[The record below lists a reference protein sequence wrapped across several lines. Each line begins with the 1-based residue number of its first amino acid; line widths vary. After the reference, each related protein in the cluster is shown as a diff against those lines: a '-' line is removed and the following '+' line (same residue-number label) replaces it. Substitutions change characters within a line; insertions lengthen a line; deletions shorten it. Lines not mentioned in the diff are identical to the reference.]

1 MGTIIIF
8 EVLLALLV
16 AAPIA
21 AAHWAGTHQSRW
33 GSVVVGVY
41 TLLAYNFLL
50 AYAWF
55 LLPKG
60 GI

>member
-1 MGTIIIF
+1 MATYIIF
-8 EVLLALLV
+8 ELLLALLV
-16 AAPIA
+16 AFPIA

-33 GSVVVGVY
+33 SSVVVWVY
-41 TLLAYNFLL
+41 TLFAYNFII

-60 GI
+60 GS

>member
-1 MGTIIIF
+1 MGTMVVF

-16 AAPIA
+16 ALPIA
-21 AAHWAGTHQSRW
+21 AAYWAGTHQSRW
-33 GSVVVGVY
+33 GGVVVWVY
-41 TLLAYNFLL
+41 TMGAYTFIL

-60 GI
+60 GL